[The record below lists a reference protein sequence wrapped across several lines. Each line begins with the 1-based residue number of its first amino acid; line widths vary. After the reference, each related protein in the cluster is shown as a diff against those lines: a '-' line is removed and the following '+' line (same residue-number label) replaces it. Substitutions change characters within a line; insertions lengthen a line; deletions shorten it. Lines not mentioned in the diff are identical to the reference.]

1 LSGAVNEKANEFAPY
16 IAGLVQRERARRQQ
30 QRERAARA
38 LEAARAAA
46 DLLRQRYGVTRVR
59 VFGSVRHPER
69 FHERSDIDLAV
80 EGLASID
87 YLRAWALV
95 NYPGSEF
102 KIDLVTECRPA
113 IWQRA
118 EQEGVEL

>member
-1 LSGAVNEKANEFAPY
+1 VNEKANEFAPY
-16 IAGLVQRERARRQQ
+16 IAGLVRRERARRWQR
-30 QRERAARA
+30 RERAARA
-38 LEAARAAA
+38 LEAARTTA

-59 VFGSVRHPER
+59 VFGSVLHPER

-80 EGLASID
+80 EGLDPQD

-95 NYPGSEF
+95 NGPGSEF
-102 KIDLVTECRPA
+102 EIDLITPAECRPA